1 MDFFPPH
8 SRGGNF
14 KQLLVVKISPSLAQ
28 QISDLFLC
36 WGGLHIY
43 NLEERGT
50 DRRNVSASMNLLVH
64 KSLAEK
70 TLLNTEVRAEGILSL
85 ANPDLMAPSI

>member
-1 MDFFPPH
+1 M
-8 SRGGNF
+8 
-14 KQLLVVKISPSLAQ
+14 VKICPSLAR

-50 DRRNVSASMNLLVH
+50 GRRNVSASVNLLVL
-64 KSLAEK
+64 KSPAEK
-70 TLLNTEVRAEGILSL
+70 ILLNIEVRAEGILSL

>member
-1 MDFFPPH
+1 
-8 SRGGNF
+8 
-14 KQLLVVKISPSLAQ
+14 
-28 QISDLFLC
+28 
-36 WGGLHIY
+36 
-43 NLEERGT
+43 
-50 DRRNVSASMNLLVH
+50 MNLLVH